1 MSGKNGA
8 NGILTCAEKRAKLAI
23 EKAVEYAKVEVP
35 VDTGSLYK
43 TIRWEK
49 IKNQGK
55 DISGYRLVMGGKDYR
70 GSRSPMGKKGKLVN
84 YALIAEIKHNPTLT
98 RAILH
103 AMRWL
108 KSG

>member
-1 MSGKNGA
+1 MTTLA
-8 NGILTCAEKRAKLAI
+8 NKRARLAI
-23 EKAVEYAKVEVP
+23 EKAVEYAQVEVP

-55 DISGYRLVMGGKDYR
+55 DVSGYRLVMGGKDYR
-70 GSRSPMGKKGKLVN
+70 GSRSPTGRPGKLVE
-84 YALIAEIKHNPTLT
+84 YALIAEIKYNPTLT

-103 AMRWL
+103 ASKWL